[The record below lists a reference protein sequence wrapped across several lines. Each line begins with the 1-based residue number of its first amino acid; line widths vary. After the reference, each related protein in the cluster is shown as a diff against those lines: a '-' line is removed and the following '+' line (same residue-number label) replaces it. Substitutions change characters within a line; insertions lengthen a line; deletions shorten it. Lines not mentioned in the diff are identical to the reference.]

1 MFVVV
6 ADAFGLFL
14 MSLVLHVVAWRIR
27 RPESYRAWLPLLIVI
42 FGVVP
47 AAVAWF
53 VAPSPLDAAAVLLL
67 HGSVSTVYVIGYT
80 LVSAFSPS
88 VELLKLLD
96 RTPGGVPIAELQL
109 PFVAGG
115 LTTERVDNLTAAGL
129 MQRAGASVTLGQKG
143 VWLSR
148 LVLVYRHAIG
158 LPDSGGG

>member
-1 MFVVV
+1 MCVVV

-47 AAVAWF
+47 
-53 VAPSPLDAAAVLLL
+53 
-67 HGSVSTVYVIGYT
+67 VIGYT
-80 LVSAFSPS
+80 LISAFSPS

-115 LTTERVDNLTAAGL
+115 LTTERIDNLTAAELVRRTGP
-129 MQRAGASVTLGQKG
+129 SVTLGEKG

-148 LVLVYRHAIG
+148 MVLVYRHAIG

>member
-1 MFVVV
+1 MCVVV

-27 RPESYRAWLPLLIVI
+27 RPESYRAWLL
-42 FGVVP
+42 
-47 AAVAWF
+47 
-53 VAPSPLDAAAVLLL
+53 APSPLDAAAVLLL
-67 HGSVSTVYVIGYT
+67 HGSISTVYVIGYT
-80 LVSAFSPS
+80 LISAFSPS

-115 LTTERVDNLTAAGL
+115 LTTERIDNLTAAELVRRTGP
-129 MQRAGASVTLGQKG
+129 SVTLGEKG

-148 LVLVYRHAIG
+148 MVLVYRHAIG